1 MHIREVEPDDASEWA
16 WRRAE
21 LWSEDHERE
30 IAAFF
35 AGSRDACEAAYV
47 VDRGNGRIG
56 GFIEL
61 STRSYAEGCTTS
73 PVAYVEGWYVDADLR
88 RTGVGR
94 KLMDAAQTWGRERG
108 HTELASDCDINND
121 LSLLAHTAIGFEE
134 TDRIIC
140 FRKEL

>member
-1 MHIREVEPDDASEWA
+1 MHIREVAPVDATEWA

-21 LWSEDHERE
+21 LWSEDHERA
-30 IAAFF
+30 IAKFF
-35 AGSRDACEAAYV
+35 AGSRAACEMVYV
-47 VDRGNGRIG
+47 IDRGDGRIG

-61 STRSYAEGCTTS
+61 SARSYAEGCATS

-94 KLMDAAQTWGRERG
+94 KLMEAAETWGRDG
-108 HTELASDCDINND
+108 GYSELASDCDIENET
-121 LSLLAHTAIGFEE
+121 SFLAHTAIGFEE
-134 TDRIIC
+134 ADRIIC

>member
-1 MHIREVEPDDASEWA
+1 MHIREVAPDDAAEWA

-21 LWSEDHERE
+21 LWSGDHERE
-30 IAAFF
+30 IAEFL
-35 AGSRDACEAAYV
+35 AGSRAACEMVYV
-47 VDRGNGRIG
+47 IDRGEGRIG

-61 STRSYAEGCTTS
+61 STRSYAEGCATS

-94 KLMDAAQTWGRERG
+94 RLMEAAETWDRDRG
-108 HTELASDCDINND
+108 YSELASDCDIDNEI
-121 LSLLAHTAIGFEE
+121 SFLAHPAIGFDE

-140 FRKEL
+140 IRKEL

>member
-1 MHIREVEPDDASEWA
+1 MHIREVAPGDATEWA

-30 IAAFF
+30 IAEFF
-35 AGSRDACEAAYV
+35 AGSRAACEMVYV
-47 VDRGNGRIG
+47 IDRGNGRIG

-88 RTGVGR
+88 RSGVGR
-94 KLMDAAQTWGRERG
+94 KLMEAAESWGREGG
-108 HTELASDCDINND
+108 HSELASDCGIENEV
-121 LSLLAHTAIGFEE
+121 SFLAHTAIGFEE